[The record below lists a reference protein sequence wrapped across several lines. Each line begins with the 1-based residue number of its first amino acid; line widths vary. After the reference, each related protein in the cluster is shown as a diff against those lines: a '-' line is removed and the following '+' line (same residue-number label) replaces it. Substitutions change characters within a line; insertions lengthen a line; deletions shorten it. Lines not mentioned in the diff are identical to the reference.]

1 MPVMKKLFLL
11 AFALLLLAA
20 CLSVPSSAST
30 LAAINWKDLTK
41 QYVLSLPS
49 NDGTLRWRFKT
60 QGGILSTPAI
70 AADGTVYITS
80 VDGRLYAVD
89 KKGTKKWAFATDR
102 KLFSSPAVGTDG
114 TVYFGTEDLKL
125 YAINPNGTLKWTFA
139 AGDAVRA
146 TPVIG
151 ADGTVYV
158 ATHNGTLYALH
169 PDGTTK
175 WQFSNPGRSYMSSQ
189 LAIHS
194 DDTLYVTWGYELYA
208 INATDGKLKKLYGG
222 WSSLTSFAIGAD
234 GAIYAV
240 AEETKYA
247 AKTVY
252 AVYPSDGSIRWK
264 YKTDD
269 LYSSPPVVD
278 RDGTVYVTT
287 DTDGQGILHAIK
299 PDGSEKWKF
308 AAKKRFFL
316 IYLDIAYIANSTPA
330 IGLDGTVY
338 IGAGRES
345 VSKEGK
351 LFAIKPNGKK
361 KWEFTFENDMYSTPT
376 VGNDGAVYFGA
387 MDGYLYTVGGI
398 TAVSEVNLA
407 PTELT
412 LSVGQS
418 QQLTASVQPAYATYP
433 DIAWISGDA
442 AIATVNDTGIVTG
455 VKPGKTTI
463 TAREESGLYKQCVVT
478 VTEAS
483 AAEPANGNTPAPAIG
498 DAPAAGNVPAAGGA
512 AGPDLIFKD
521 IDGHKANKE
530 ILQAANQGIVN
541 GYPDGTFRP
550 DGNVTRTEFVSM
562 LMRGLKPDGEGAALT
577 FKDKGQIG
585 SWALKAVR
593 QAVQLG
599 IITGYT
605 DGTFRSNAKITRAE
619 LMVMVVRAAGF
630 QPENTQHTS
639 FDDDANI
646 PNWARPYIAKAA
658 EIGIIVP
665 EEYKNHKFAP
675 QTFATRAEAAAAIV
689 RMLTWKA
696 KFE

>member
-1 MPVMKKLFLL
+1 MILLWPLRKGSECILSVMKKLFLL
-11 AFALLLLAA
+11 AFALLLL
-20 CLSVPSSAST
+20 SPSSATT
-30 LAAINWKDLTK
+30 LAAIDWKDLSK
-41 QYVLSLPS
+41 QYMILLPS
-49 NDGTLRWRFKT
+49 NDGTLRWKFKT
-60 QGGILSTPAI
+60 QGGILSTPAT

-102 KLFSSPAVGTDG
+102 KLCSSPAVGTDG
-114 TVYFGTEDLKL
+114 TVFFGTVDQKL
-125 YAINPNGTLKWTFA
+125 YAIHPNGTLKWTFA

-146 TPVIG
+146 TPIIG

-169 PDGTTK
+169 PDGTIK
-175 WQFSNPGRSYMSSQ
+175 WQFSNPGRSDMSSQ

-208 INATDGKLKKLYGG
+208 VNLSDGKLKKLYGG

-264 YKTDD
+264 YKTNDM
-269 LYSSPPVVD
+269 YSSPPVVGN
-278 RDGTVYVTT
+278 DGTVYVAT

-299 PDGSEKWKF
+299 PDGSEKWVF

-330 IGLDGTVY
+330 IGPDGTVY
-338 IGAGRES
+338 IGAGREGS
-345 VSKEGK
+345 SKEGK

-361 KWEFTFENDMYSTPT
+361 KWEITFEHDMYSAPT
-376 VGNDGAVYFGA
+376 VGNDGTVYFGA

-418 QQLTASVQPAYATYP
+418 QQLTASVLPAYATYP

-442 AIATVNDTGIVTG
+442 SIATVNDGIVTG

-463 TAREESGLYKQCVVT
+463 TAREESGLYKQCVVI
-478 VTEAS
+478 VTEAN
-483 AAEPANGNTPAPAIG
+483 AAGTANGNTPAPG
-498 DAPAAGNVPAAGGA
+498 DA
-512 AGPDLIFKD
+512 AGPELALKD

-530 ILQAANQGIVN
+530 ILEAVGHGIVN
-541 GYPDGTFRP
+541 GYPDGTFRL
-550 DGNVTRTEFVSM
+550 DGNVTRAEFASM

-605 DGTFRSNAKITRAE
+605 DGTFRSNANITRAE
-619 LMVMVVRAAGF
+619 LMVMVVRAAGL

-639 FDDDANI
+639 FEDDTNF

-658 EIGIIVP
+658 EIGIIISKD
-665 EEYKNHKFAP
+665 YTDHKFAP
-675 QTFATRAEAAAAIV
+675 KTFATRAEAASAIV
-689 RMLTWKA
+689 RMLAWRA
-696 KFE
+696 KIE